1 MNGQLSLFS
10 MDLNTP
16 VASEPAPEVVISD
29 VIAPEQANDDDTL
42 ARQEATKEAILSLAE
57 KAGMT
62 PDQADER
69 IIVAF
74 MSPVQEEQPESVIG
88 VEPQAEETTQL
99 TDEIDDHIANETV
112 SFLPHPVDLEEEE
125 QQPATV
131 LPAVVP
137 VIPPEK
143 QFDLI
148 LKDTVGK
155 PKNKLC
161 HAQSVAK

>member
-42 ARQEATKEAILSLAE
+42 ARQEATKEAVLSLAE

-74 MSPVQEEQPESVIG
+74 MSPVQEEQPESVIAPQPANDETVLSPVIG
-88 VEPQAEETTQL
+88 VESPAEETTLL

-112 SFLPHPVDLEEEE
+112 
-125 QQPATV
+125 
-131 LPAVVP
+131 
-137 VIPPEK
+137 
-143 QFDLI
+143 
-148 LKDTVGK
+148 
-155 PKNKLC
+155 
-161 HAQSVAK
+161 

>member
-1 MNGQLSLFS
+1 MNSQLSLFS

-16 VASEPAPEVVISD
+16 VASEPAPEVVI
-29 VIAPEQANDDDTL
+29 APEQANDDDTL
-42 ARQEATKEAILSLAE
+42 ARQEATKEAVLSLAE

-88 VEPQAEETTQL
+88 VESPTEETTQL

-112 SFLPHPVDLEEEE
+112 SFLPRLNDL
-125 QQPATV
+125 
-131 LPAVVP
+131 
-137 VIPPEK
+137 
-143 QFDLI
+143 
-148 LKDTVGK
+148 
-155 PKNKLC
+155 
-161 HAQSVAK
+161 

>member
-42 ARQEATKEAILSLAE
+42 ARQEATKEAVLSLAE

-74 MSPVQEEQPESVIG
+74 MSPVQEEQPESVIA
-88 VEPQAEETTQL
+88 VEPQSEETAPRKT
-99 TDEIDDHIANETV
+99 I
-112 SFLPHPVDLEEEE
+112 
-125 QQPATV
+125 
-131 LPAVVP
+131 
-137 VIPPEK
+137 
-143 QFDLI
+143 
-148 LKDTVGK
+148 
-155 PKNKLC
+155 
-161 HAQSVAK
+161 